1 MTSNLDQF
9 IETIARLRS
18 PNGCP
23 WDREQTHRTL
33 ARFLLEETYE
43 VLEAI
48 HADDGDKLKDE
59 LGDLLL
65 QVVLN
70 AQVAKDEGKFDLE
83 AVAAAINQKMIRRH
97 PHVFAGKS
105 LATAQ
110 DVLMNWHELKE
121 AEKRESQKAEGEG
134 KNAQLKSAMD
144 GVPAAMPA
152 LLQALKISEKAV
164 AQGFEW
170 QEEGQIWEQLESELK
185 ELKDEIRIL
194 KSANDRG
201 EKPDLKNFNLELGD
215 VLFTVVNIARWHGT
229 NPEESLLMAIA
240 KFKERFQEMEKI
252 SARPLKELSFEELD
266 QLWRSAKSKLDG
278 KPGS

>member
-9 IETIARLRS
+9 IQTIAHLRS

-23 WDREQTHRTL
+23 WDREQTHSTL

-48 HADDGDKLKDE
+48 HADDGEKLKDE

-97 PHVFAGKS
+97 PHVFGGSS

-121 AEKRESQKAEGEG
+121 AEQRELRSGDGDTGIARRR
-134 KNAQLKSAMD
+134 SALD
-144 GVPAAMPA
+144 GVPT
-152 LLQALKISEKAV
+152 LKGCCSGI
-164 AQGFEW
+164 
-170 QEEGQIWEQLESELK
+170 
-185 ELKDEIRIL
+185 
-194 KSANDRG
+194 
-201 EKPDLKNFNLELGD
+201 
-215 VLFTVVNIARWHGT
+215 
-229 NPEESLLMAIA
+229 
-240 KFKERFQEMEKI
+240 
-252 SARPLKELSFEELD
+252 
-266 QLWRSAKSKLDG
+266 
-278 KPGS
+278 

>member
-9 IETIARLRS
+9 IQTIARLRS

-48 HADDGDKLKDE
+48 HADDGEKLRDE

-97 PHVFAGKS
+97 PHVFGGSS

-121 AEKRESQKAEGEG
+121 AEKKDLDADHGDSAGSQRR
-134 KNAQLKSAMD
+134 SALD
-144 GVPAAMPA
+144 GLPPAMPA
-152 LLQALKISEKAV
+152 LLQSLKISEKAV

-170 QEEGQIWEQLESELK
+170 QEEGQIWEQLESELA
-185 ELKDEIRIL
+185 ELKVEIRQL
-194 KSANDRG
+194 QDAHDKG
-201 EKPDLKNFNLELGD
+201 EKPDLRNLSLELGD

-229 NPEESLLMAIA
+229 NPEESLLMATA
-240 KFKERFQEMEKI
+240 KFKERFAEMEKV
-252 SARPLKELSFEELD
+252 SARPLKELTFEELD
-266 QLWRSAKSKLDG
+266 QLWRTAKSNLE
-278 KPGS
+278 KP

>member
-9 IETIARLRS
+9 IQTIARLRS

-48 HADDGDKLKDE
+48 HADDGEKLKEE

-70 AQVAKDEGKFDLE
+70 AQVAKDEGKFDLD
-83 AVAAAINQKMIRRH
+83 AVADAINQKMIRRH
-97 PHVFAGKS
+97 PHVFAESS

-110 DVLMNWHELKE
+110 EVLMQWHELKA
-121 AEKRESQKAEGEG
+121 AEKKDAQHGHGDG
-134 KNAQLKSAMD
+134 KHPQAGSALD
-144 GVPAAMPA
+144 GVPSSMPA
-152 LLQALKISEKAV
+152 LLQSLKISEKAV

-170 QEEGQIWEQLESELK
+170 QEEEQIWEQLDSELA
-185 ELKDEIRIL
+185 ELKVEIQNLQDVR
-194 KSANDRG
+194 NRG
-201 EKPDLKNFNLELGD
+201 EKPDMKDFNLELGD

-229 NPEESLLMAIA
+229 NPEESLLMAIN
-240 KFKERFQEMEKI
+240 KFKQRFEEMEKT
-252 SARPLKELSFEELD
+252 SAKPLKELSFEELD
-266 QLWRSAKSKLDG
+266 QLWRTAKSNLDNT
-278 KPGS
+278 

>member
-23 WDREQTHRTL
+23 WDREQTHSTL

-48 HADDGDKLKDE
+48 HADDGEKLKDE

-97 PHVFAGKS
+97 PHVFGGSS

-110 DVLMNWHELKE
+110 DVLKNWHELKE
-121 AEKRESQKAEGEG
+121 AEQRESRPDDGDTG
-134 KNAQLKSAMD
+134 NPRRRSALD
-144 GVPAAMPA
+144 GVPSLMPA

-170 QEEGQIWEQLESELK
+170 QEEGQIWEQLESELA
-185 ELKDEIRIL
+185 ELKVEIQHL
-194 KSANDRG
+194 QNAKKQD
-201 EKPDLKNFNLELGD
+201 EKPDLRNFNLELGD

-229 NPEESLLMAIA
+229 NPEESLLMAIS
-240 KFKERFQEMEKI
+240 KFKDRFEEMEKT
-252 SARPLKELSFEELD
+252 SERPLKELSFEELD
-266 QLWRSAKSKLDG
+266 QLWRTAKSNLADK
-278 KPGS
+278 

>member
-23 WDREQTHRTL
+23 WDREQTHSTL

-48 HADDGDKLKDE
+48 HADDGEKLKDE

-97 PHVFAGKS
+97 PHVFGGSS

-110 DVLMNWHELKE
+110 DVLKNWHELKE
-121 AEKRESQKAEGEG
+121 AEQRESRPDDGDAG
-134 KNAQLKSAMD
+134 KPRRRSALD
-144 GVPAAMPA
+144 GVPSLMPA

-170 QEEGQIWEQLESELK
+170 QEEGQIWEQLESELA
-185 ELKDEIRIL
+185 ELKVEIQHL
-194 KSANDRG
+194 QNAKKQD

-229 NPEESLLMAIA
+229 NPEESLLMAIS
-240 KFKERFQEMEKI
+240 KFKDRFEEMEKT
-252 SARPLKELSFEELD
+252 SERPLKELSFEELD
-266 QLWRSAKSKLDG
+266 QLWRTAKSNLAEK
-278 KPGS
+278 

>member
-9 IETIARLRS
+9 IQTIARLRS

-48 HADDGDKLKDE
+48 HADDGEKLKDE

-83 AVAAAINQKMIRRH
+83 AVAHAINQKMIRRH

-121 AEKRESQKAEGEG
+121 AEKRELHPPASDGGSSQAR
-134 KNAQLKSAMD
+134 SALD
-144 GVPAAMPA
+144 GVPATMPA

-170 QEEGQIWEQLESELK
+170 QEEGQIWEQLESELL
-185 ELKDEIRIL
+185 ELKVEIQDL
-194 KSANDRG
+194 QDTKNRG

-229 NPEESLLMAIA
+229 NPEESLLMAIT
-240 KFKERFQEMEKI
+240 KFKERFQEMERT

-266 QLWRSAKSKLDG
+266 QLWRTAKANL
-278 KPGS
+278 GS